1 MPVSQIP
8 SRDPLSRD
16 PSSGDPATGYT
27 LTGEPLNGDK
37 PGTPAADQAEQR
49 DLFEAQ
55 HWETAYRGFNPDDVP
70 HLLIQLQDDLS
81 RARKREA
88 LWLSVI
94 LHLLVIILLWNGEK
108 LMGLFPQR
116 AVVLP
121 IRTDASSKDATFL
134 ELPPDAQKLTK
145 RPDAKVISDKDRIAT
160 SKAPQINR
168 EDLKKL
174 LPSPHPGRPGE
185 NVKAPPATGQPPQ
198 NQAQSQPPPQQTQQ
212 PAFEPPPQTN
222 QTAQVQTPP
231 QATRPPIDFNTHQ
244 TAGSAIEQ
252 AARAAAET
260 RGHSGAGQGGDYG
273 LSQGQRGLKAMAPA
287 EILTDTMGVDFGPYM
302 TRIVQIVRE
311 NWYTLMPPS
320 VYPPIRKQGKLA
332 LEFVIMK
339 DGSVQGL
346 VRDTTSGD
354 VGLDRAAMASITAS
368 TPFPPLPK
376 EFPGKLLGLRFYYF
390 YNLDP
395 TGVDLK

>member
-1 MPVSQIP
+1 MPVTQIP

-16 PSSGDPATGYT
+16 PSSGQASSGQSAT
-27 LTGEPLNGDK
+27 P
-37 PGTPAADQAEQR
+37 PSDQPEQR

-94 LHLLVIILLWNGEK
+94 LHLFVIILLWNSER
-108 LMGLFPQR
+108 LMGL
-116 AVVLP
+116 LP
-121 IRTDASSKDATFL
+121 HRTVDLAISANDPSKDATFL
-134 ELPPDAQKLTK
+134 ELPPDEQKLTR

-168 EDLKKL
+168 EELKKIL
-174 LPSPHPGRPGE
+174 QSAHPGQPGA
-185 NVKAPPATGQPPQ
+185 NVQAPPAQGQPAQ
-198 NQAQSQPPPQQTQQ
+198 NQAQNQQPPAPQENSGFAPPQQSD
-212 PAFEPPPQTN
+212 
-222 QTAQVQTPP
+222 QTARLQTPP
-231 QATRPPIDFNTHQ
+231 QNRPVPNFNTQ
-244 TAGSAIEQ
+244 MTAGSAIEQ
-252 AARAAAET
+252 ATRAAAES
-260 RGHSGAGQGGDYG
+260 RGHYGSGQAGDYG
-273 LSQGQRGLKAMAPA
+273 LSEGKGGYKAMAPA

-302 TRIVQIVRE
+302 TRIVQIVKQ

-332 LEFVIMK
+332 LEFQILK
-339 DGSVQGL
+339 DGTVTGL
-346 VRDTTSGD
+346 IRDTSSGD
-354 VGLDRAAMASITAS
+354 VGLDRAAWGSITAS

-390 YNLDP
+390 YNLEP
-395 TGVDLK
+395 GADLK